1 MSYLR
6 LLCTLCLLLMTV
18 AVTAQTKTLKVV
30 TKVVTPFVIE
40 DKGELTGFSIDLWKA
55 ISQQLKLKTEFA
67 REATIPDLF
76 ATLKAKKAD
85 MGIAAISITSERE
98 QIYDFSQP
106 MFNSGLQI
114 MVRHQEGSSAGGSM
128 PGFIKVIFG
137 RSVMEMLGI
146 MLLLCLIPAHVVW
159 FFERKHKNG
168 FLEHTSY
175 LPGIWKAYWWAA
187 GTLGAQADEM
197 PRGYVG
203 RFVAVFWMFV
213 SIVFVAYFTAAA
225 TASLTVEQLQG
236 SIKGPEDLPGKRVV
250 TTRGSTSAK
259 YLREVH
265 ADVKEVDTIES
276 AFKSLEGSDGEKV
289 DALVFDAPVLLYY
302 ASHEGKGKV
311 DVIGKIFREENYG
324 IAFPQDGPLRKEV
337 NLALLKLKENGT
349 YQQIYDKW
357 FTDSSKP

>member
-1 MSYLR
+1 
-6 LLCTLCLLLMTV
+6 
-18 AVTAQTKTLKVV
+18 
-30 TKVVTPFVIE
+30 
-40 DKGELTGFSIDLWKA
+40 
-55 ISQQLKLKTEFA
+55 
-67 REATIPDLF
+67 
-76 ATLKAKKAD
+76 
-85 MGIAAISITSERE
+85 
-98 QIYDFSQP
+98 
-106 MFNSGLQI
+106 
-114 MVRHQEGSSAGGSM
+114 M

-159 FFERKHKNG
+159 FSERRHKNG

-175 LPGIWKAYWWAA
+175 LRGIWKAYWWAV

-236 SIKGPEDLPGKRVV
+236 SIKGPDDLPGKKVA
-250 TTRGSTSAK
+250 TTRGSTSEK
-259 YLREVH
+259 YLREIH
-265 ADVKEVDTIES
+265 TDLKEVDRIED
-276 AFKSLEGSDGEKV
+276 AFKLLSGADGEKV
-289 DALVFDAPVLLYY
+289 DAVVFDAPVLLYY
-302 ASHEGKGKV
+302 ASHEAKGKV

-324 IAFPQDGPLRKEV
+324 IVFPQDGPLRKEV
-337 NLALLKLKENGT
+337 NLALLKLKESGT

-357 FTDSSKP
+357 FTEQSKP